1 MDVIKDLNG
10 TDWFY
15 VFCAI
20 IAALVALKFL
30 WTLIEW
36 FIDKLGLETKKM
48 REKRENREL
57 LIATTELAKTTAEN
71 LNKLQCKHNQD
82 EKEFR
87 DNLNAYMEES
97 REDRKA
103 LHEEMS
109 KYSENRINDRK
120 QSLEIQKELKDSI
133 EGLIDN
139 QKDRDSQIE
148 TLTSLFLEKEISDY
162 RWEIINLADKIS
174 DNKPVS
180 KECFKHAISTH
191 TKYEEIIEKYGLT
204 NGEVDISMQIINEA
218 YLNLLKDGK

>member
-1 MDVIKDLNG
+1 MDAIKDLNG
-10 TDWFY
+10 IDWVY

-36 FIDKLGLETKKM
+36 FIDKLGLETKKV

-71 LNKLQCKHNQD
+71 LNKLQNKHNQD

-87 DNLNAYMEES
+87 DNLNAYIEES

-109 KYSENRINDRK
+109 KYRENRINDRK

-133 EGLIDN
+133 TSRDEKIGSLIIAN
-139 QKDRDSQIE
+139 KE
-148 TLTSLFLEKEISDY
+148 MLAEK
-162 RWEIINLADKIS
+162 IN
-174 DNKPVS
+174 
-180 KECFKHAISTH
+180 
-191 TKYEEIIEKYGLT
+191 EKYKYY
-204 NGEVDISMQIINEA
+204 ISIEGIPEDEYDEFISLHGA
-218 YLNLLKDGK
+218 YKAVGGNHHGDSKFKYCMEHLPVLPVKTKLVKE